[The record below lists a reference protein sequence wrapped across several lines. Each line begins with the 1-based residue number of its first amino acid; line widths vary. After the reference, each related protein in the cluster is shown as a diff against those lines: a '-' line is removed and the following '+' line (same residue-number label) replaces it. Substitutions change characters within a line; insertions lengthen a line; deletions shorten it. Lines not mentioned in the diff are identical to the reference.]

1 MENHSMG
8 TAPDYTRACIVM
20 FGVNLTWILFALWAI
35 WGLIIA
41 GAFSYGLNHLINR
54 LHARAVAR
62 RRITT
67 GPR

>member
-1 MENHSMG
+1 
-8 TAPDYTRACIVM
+8 M

-62 RRITT
+62 RRMITT